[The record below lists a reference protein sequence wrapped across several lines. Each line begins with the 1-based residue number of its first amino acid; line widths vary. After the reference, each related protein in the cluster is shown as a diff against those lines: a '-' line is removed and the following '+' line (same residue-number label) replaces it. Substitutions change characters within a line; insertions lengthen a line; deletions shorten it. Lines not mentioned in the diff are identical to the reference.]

1 MARIRGQNS
10 EPSQSIVLAIIRQHI
25 AYMSAY
31 LRWSDLMNL
40 LLHTGQMKFFSPV
53 WVRMWRA
60 SSSDRANFL
69 RQPSQVQGKGRSPA
83 GDTVRY

>member
-1 MARIRGQNS
+1 
-10 EPSQSIVLAIIRQHI
+10 
-25 AYMSAY
+25 MSAY

-83 GDTVRY
+83 GDMVRYTLSTVSFSKDVFSQGAVN

>member
-1 MARIRGQNS
+1 
-10 EPSQSIVLAIIRQHI
+10 
-25 AYMSAY
+25 MSAY

-83 GDTVRY
+83 GDTVRYRLSRISTQYLQYLHSGHCVITVNS

>member
-1 MARIRGQNS
+1 
-10 EPSQSIVLAIIRQHI
+10 
-25 AYMSAY
+25 MSAY

-83 GDTVRY
+83 VRYTLSGISTQYLQHLHSGHGVIQCYHS